1 MCGPATA
8 IGVATGVA
16 QGASAIGNYQQG
28 KAATRETNQ
37 ARMNQ
42 YRDQLAL
49 NQYTYNKELG
59 VFNQASAD
67 LAAGLQESEIGLKKS
82 FTQLDKRAAERIS
95 AAAFGEQ
102 DAVMEDIQ
110 REGMIASM
118 TAGGS
123 RDRAMAMA
131 RGIAG
136 RRREGVSDYLL
147 RSRFGDI
154 AEARN
159 LTDQANSYR
168 RKLFSQMP
176 LAPTMAP
183 TPSAPVMQQGPSAL
197 SLIGGL
203 GSAALGG
210 LSAGMGVANDLERPG
225 TPSANA
231 RG

>member
-16 QGASAIGNYQQG
+16 QGASAIGSFQQG
-28 KAATRETNQ
+28 TAATRETNQ

-67 LAAGLQESEIGLKKS
+67 LAAGMQESEIALKKS
-82 FTQLDKRAAERIS
+82 FTQLDKRAAERV
-95 AAAFGEQ
+95 AAASFSEQ
-102 DAVMEDIQ
+102 DAMMEDLQ
-110 REGMIASM
+110 REGMISSMAS
-118 TAGGS
+118 GGS
-123 RDRAMAMA
+123 RARAMAMA

-136 RRREGVSDYLL
+136 RRREGISDYLL

-154 AEARN
+154 TEAQT

-176 LAPTMAP
+176 FAPTMAP
-183 TPSAPVMQQGPSAL
+183 TPAAPVMQQGPSAL
-197 SLIGGL
+197 SLLGGL

-210 LSAGMGVANDLERPG
+210 LSAGLGAANDMGRPG
-225 TPSANA
+225 TPNA
-231 RG
+231 R

>member
-16 QGASAIGNYQQG
+16 QGASAIGNFQQG
-28 KAATRETNQ
+28 RAATRETNQ
-37 ARMNQ
+37 ARVNQ
-42 YRDQLAL
+42 YRDALAMRE
-49 NQYTYNKELG
+49 YTYNKELG
-59 VFNQASAD
+59 VYNQQAAD

-102 DAVMEDIQ
+102 EATIEDIQ
-110 REGMIASM
+110 REGKIASM
-118 TAGGS
+118 LPGGS
-123 RDRAMAMA
+123 RDRVMALT

-136 RRREGVSDYLL
+136 RRQSSISEYLL

-154 AEARN
+154 TEAQGFV
-159 LTDQANSYR
+159 DQATSYR

-176 LAPTMAP
+176 LAPTKAP
-183 TPSAPVMQQGPSAL
+183 APSAPVMQQGPSAL

-210 LSAGMGVANDLERPG
+210 LSAGLGAANDMGRPG
-225 TPSANA
+225 TPNA